1 MNILALG
8 YEKSELYMLH
18 NYLKDIQDI
27 NNIHIYTYSAIT
39 LSFIQQ
45 NIIDIVLLDIKL
57 CGVCESEFVS
67 EINSLPYRPEIIFI
81 SENNEFV
88 SAFYKCHGLNY
99 LLKPIS
105 SGGLKFAIERAVNII
120 RNRIYLQNNTDR
132 LIMKQDDPPLFFYK
146 KREIYLRTIKSAKL
160 LGILVNNAPY
170 SVTQTYIMDS
180 LWDDFEADAALNN
193 LRVTICY
200 LKKLLSEYNVSIIYA
215 TGKYRLEGEV
225 LIQ

>member
-8 YEKSELYMLH
+8 YDKSELYVLH
-18 NYLKDIQDI
+18 NYLKDIHDI

-39 LSFIQQ
+39 LSFMQQ

-57 CGVCESEFVS
+57 SRVSESEFVA
-67 EINSLPYRPEIIFI
+67 EINNLPYRPEIIFI
-81 SENNEFV
+81 SEYSECV
-88 SAFYKCHGLNY
+88 TTFYKCHGLNY

-105 SGGLKFAIERAVNII
+105 SGCLKFAIERAVSII

-132 LIMKQDDPPLFFYK
+132 LIMKKDDPPLFFYK

-170 SVTQTYIMDS
+170 SVTQTYLIDS

-193 LRVTICY
+193 LRVTVCY
-200 LKKLLSEYNVSIIYA
+200 LKKLLSEYSVSIIYT

-225 LIQ
+225 FIQ